1 MITLFVFAYV
11 TLCSIGSQTGDG
23 LFKKKKKICFFGHP
37 TELSLN
43 LYSVDHIYLGRHL
56 CA

>member
-56 CA
+56 CT